1 MVRQKQSSLQVRL
14 RAKRESRPNS
24 VSTNVCVICGKSKKL
39 TVAQERRNQAT
50 GQVIISKSLCSCE
63 RNSLK

>member
-24 VSTNVCVICGKSKKL
+24 VSTNICVICGKAKKL

-50 GQVIISKSLCSCE
+50 DQPAISKTLCVC
-63 RNSLK
+63 NGKK